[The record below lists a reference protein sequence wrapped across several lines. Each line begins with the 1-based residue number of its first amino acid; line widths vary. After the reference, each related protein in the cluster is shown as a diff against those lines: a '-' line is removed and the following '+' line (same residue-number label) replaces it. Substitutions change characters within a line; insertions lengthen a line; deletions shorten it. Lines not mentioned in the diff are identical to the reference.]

1 MRFPK
6 LLCVA
11 GFVVTA
17 SSLAFADLPIPPGV
31 DDKVNGL
38 LAKMSLEEKIGQL
51 NQIATGALS
60 GPVLNGKRGEDLI
73 REGLVGAV
81 LGTNSAYEVNTY
93 QREALTGSGQ
103 HIPILFGLDVIHGC
117 RTIFPIP
124 LGLSASWDP
133 ELIQKT
139 ARYAAKEASAQGL
152 RWTFSPM
159 VDIARDPR
167 WGRIA
172 EGAGED
178 PYLGSAIA
186 RAYVRGYQGD
196 RLDSPDS
203 ILACAKHFVG
213 YGAAEGGRDY
223 NTTEISER
231 TLRDVYLP
239 PFHAAV
245 DSGVATLMSA
255 FNSLN
260 GVPSSAN
267 AFTLT
272 QVLREEWGFRGFV
285 DSDWTAIHELK
296 LHGIAGDDRTA
307 ARKGFLAGVDMDME
321 STLYLAHLGELVRS
335 GAVPQARVDD
345 AVRRILRLKFAL
357 GLFDHPYVTDPGDS
371 DRALPEAARALARKA
386 AESSFVLLQNE
397 PVGSAPL
404 LPIAAEA
411 GKRIALIGPL
421 ADDAADMLG
430 CWACEGNPRDVV
442 TLRQALSERAAL
454 AGMTMTYAPGSGVG
468 GAADDGLGDALN
480 AVKGADLAIVA
491 LGESSHS
498 SGEAS
503 ARADLD
509 LPGSQEALLQ
519 AIVATGTPVVAV
531 IFSGRPLTL
540 SWEQGHVPALMM
552 AWFPGVEAGPALVR
566 TLFGDVA
573 PSGRLSVTVPRFV
586 GQVPIYYN
594 ALNTGRPQSDAL
606 LFGTAS
612 QDAYY
617 HTGYIDLPNPPL
629 YPFGYGLTYTSFSYS
644 GLAVSEHSV
653 SAQAIDDGSAHLTVS
668 AEVKNT
674 GSREGTE
681 TVQLYIRLVG
691 TSVARPVKELK
702 GFKRV
707 TLKPGEAQR
716 VDFALGKDE
725 LSFYGI
731 DMKRAVEP
739 CSLYVWIDRDCTR
752 GIAEKVDLK

>member
-11 GFVVTA
+11 AFVFGGSAGFA
-17 SSLAFADLPIPPGV
+17 ELPVPAGV
-31 DDKVNGL
+31 DEKVNAL
-38 LAKMSLEEKIGQL
+38 LAKMSLEEKVGQL
-51 NQIATGALS
+51 NQLSTGSVA
-60 GPVLNGKRGEDLI
+60 GPVLNGKTGEDLI
-73 REGLVGAV
+73 RAGLVGAL
-81 LGTNSAYEVNTY
+81 LGTNSSYEVNTY
-93 QREALTGSGQ
+93 QREALTGGGQ
-103 HIPILFGLDVIHGC
+103 HIPLLFGLDVIHGC

-124 LGLSASWDP
+124 LGLSASWNP
-133 ELIQKT
+133 ELIQET
-139 ARYAAKEASAQGL
+139 AHYAAKEATAQGL

-178 PYLGSAIA
+178 PYLGAAIA

-196 RLDSPDS
+196 RLDAPDS

-267 AFTLT
+267 PFTLT
-272 QVLREEWGFRGFV
+272 HVLREEWGFQGFV

-307 ARKGFLAGVDMDME
+307 ARKGFLAGVDMDMQ
-321 STLYLAHLGELVRS
+321 STLYLAQLPELVRS
-335 GAVPQARVDD
+335 GVVPQAKLDD

-357 GLFDHPYVTDPGDS
+357 GLFEHPYANDPGNAVQ
-371 DRALPEAARALARKA
+371 ALPDAGRALARKA
-386 AESSFVLLQNE
+386 AEASFVLLENN
-397 PVGSAPL
+397 PVGSAQL
-404 LPIAAEA
+404 LPITAAP

-421 ADDAADMLG
+421 ADDAPDMLG

-442 TLRQALSERAAL
+442 TLRQALSERCAT
-454 AGMTMTYAPGSGVG
+454 AGMTLTYAPGTGVG
-468 GAADDGLGDALN
+468 GAADDGIGDALT
-480 AVKGADLAIVA
+480 AAKGADLAIVA
-491 LGESSHS
+491 VGESSHS

-509 LPGSQEALLQ
+509 LPGNQEVLLQ
-519 AIVATGTPVVAV
+519 AIVATGTPVVAIV
-531 IFSGRPLTL
+531 FSGRPLTL
-540 SWEQGHVPALMM
+540 SWEQKNVPALMM
-552 AWFPGVEAGPALVR
+552 AWAPGIEAGPALVR
-566 TLFGDVA
+566 TLFGDTA
-573 PSGRLSVTVPRFV
+573 PSGRLTVTVPRFV

-629 YPFGYGLTYTSFSYS
+629 YPFGYGLTYTSFAYS
-644 GLAVSEHSV
+644 GLKVSERSV
-653 SAQAIDDGSAHLTVS
+653 SAQALGDGSAHLTAS
-668 AEVKNT
+668 TEVRNT
-674 GSREGTE
+674 GSRAGTE

-702 GFKRV
+702 GFRRV
-707 TLKPGEAQR
+707 TLQPGESRQ
-716 VDFALGKDE
+716 VEFTLGKDE

-739 CSLYVWIDRDCTR
+739 ASLYVWIDRDCTH
-752 GIAEKVDLK
+752 GIAEKVELK